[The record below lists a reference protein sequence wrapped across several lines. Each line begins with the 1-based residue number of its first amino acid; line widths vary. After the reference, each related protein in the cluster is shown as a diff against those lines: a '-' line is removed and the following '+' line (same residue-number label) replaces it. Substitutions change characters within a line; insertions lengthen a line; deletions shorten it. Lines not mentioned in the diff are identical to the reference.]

1 LFRQGPCEKRD
12 ELFDREEELGRT
24 IEALRNNVWVAIL
37 GMRMSGKT
45 SLAKVAANILSKEG
59 FSYIYVDLRGTS
71 SVSGMSRRIINSIS
85 EGFFSRM
92 RDDLEKIRV
101 WEVEMSLRKTSKT
114 RTMEEILTELS
125 KRRRLIVILDEVQ
138 EIKGGINH
146 FLSMLARLR
155 NSTRNLSFCSLDPQ

>member
-45 SLAKVAANILSKEG
+45 SLAKVSANILSKEG

-71 SVSGMSRRIINSIS
+71 SVSGMSRRIINSILGAS
-85 EGFFSRM
+85 S
-92 RDDLEKIRV
+92 
-101 WEVEMSLRKTSKT
+101 VE
-114 RTMEEILTELS
+114 
-125 KRRRLIVILDEVQ
+125 
-138 EIKGGINH
+138 
-146 FLSMLARLR
+146 
-155 NSTRNLSFCSLDPQ
+155 